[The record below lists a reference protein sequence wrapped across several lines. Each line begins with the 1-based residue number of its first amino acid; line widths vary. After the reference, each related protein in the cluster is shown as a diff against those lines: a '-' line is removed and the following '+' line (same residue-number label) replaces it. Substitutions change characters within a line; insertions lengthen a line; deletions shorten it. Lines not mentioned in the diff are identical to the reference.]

1 MAELA
6 RTSPRWSAFLAEFE
20 KYAGRV
26 KDQCVNSAPS
36 DVQVHQGRARES
48 AALLR
53 MFRDCV
59 KEADEILAAKSK

>member
-26 KDQCVNSAPS
+26 KDQCVMSAPN
-36 DVQVHQGRARES
+36 DVLVHQGRARES
-48 AALLR
+48 AALLC
-53 MFRDCV
+53 MFQDCV
-59 KEADEILAAKSK
+59 KEADKILAAKQK